1 MEKDNYPENSIIYIN
16 QGYLTIK
23 DNKRLYYGDYYI
35 LGQVIEC
42 LNPPEDIS
50 NYVCQ
55 DCDVKVFR
63 PRYDTAT
70 GTF

>member
-1 MEKDNYPENSIIYIN
+1 MILKWKKIIISIIYIN

-50 NYVCQ
+50 NYICQ

-63 PRYDTAT
+63 PR
-70 GTF
+70 